1 MKYDKLIEKLEEP
14 MTHEGQPLTGGCL
27 CDMKPMMKPILI
39 GDIAFRIAEKYHAE
53 EFTKINGLK
62 INDFKYSNVPE
73 LFYLWY
79 LCGKNKSL
87 QKISEDWDEAVCQQ
101 KHGCNQSQ
109 LKPSSE
115 ALLSF
120 IEKLF

>member
-87 QKISEDWDEAVCQQ
+87 QQIAEMEKCTFIGKDSPKW
-101 KHGCNQSQ
+101 K

-120 IEKLF
+120 IEKLS